1 MSELTASMLL
11 SPNVLDEPYD
21 FYVTLRNR
29 APVWTVPGTG
39 RAAASDQRTVASSSR
54 R

>member
-1 MSELTASMLL
+1 MTELTASMLL

-21 FYVTLRNR
+21 FCVTLRNR